1 MKTKLEYQQDIAELN
16 KLICEKYWLRKGNEQ
31 NEFVH
36 TCKEL
41 EQIFGLKHK
50 DIFKIVKESAY
61 LVIFDCQCIN
71 CNITKICHTRSEFNQ
86 LKIDAWRCDTC
97 WKLLQKRKKH
107 LEIEVVE
114 YDKKQALL
122 IHTNNYKASQL
133 AKVPLLDEIDVID
146 SLLLAAVIESLGSQ
160 DLKTT
165 VSIDDKLLL
174 SLSPFFILDEK
185 ILQHL
190 FNSNLLIL
198 NIDDNLDHF
207 SLDKQQKLRID
218 YYRATFS
225 FAYDSDSLIKVITSA
240 KTKNNI
246 NVLVSSNNFR
256 NWCQSI
262 QLMECFNY
270 LVNRSKLN
278 GLAPYITEKLIS
290 LLMSCLASSSVSEM
304 FYIIW
309 RAVESAAAY
318 SQKSGVTKKEASQ
331 SIYSNIKQ
339 NHRKVLNGKWKGRGC
354 SRDKY
359 HPQSAISII
368 FFDYVFG
375 RNDCGFNFTFDEL
388 IEHANA

>member
-1 MKTKLEYQQDIAELN
+1 MKTKLEYQQDVAELN

-31 NEFVH
+31 NKFVH

-41 EQIFGLKHK
+41 EQVFGLKHK

-61 LVIFDCQCIN
+61 LVIFDCQCID
-71 CNITKICHTRSEFNQ
+71 CDITKICHTRSEFNQ

-107 LEIEVVE
+107 LEIEGVE

-165 VSIDDKLLL
+165 VSIDSKLLL
-174 SLSPFFILDEK
+174 PLSPFFILDEK

-190 FNSNLLIL
+190 FNSNLLIP
-198 NIDDNLDHF
+198 NIEESSDHF
-207 SLDKQQKLRID
+207 SLDKQQELRID

-225 FAYDSDSLIKVITSA
+225 FAYDSDSLIKVLTSA

-246 NVLVSSNNFR
+246 DVLVSSNNFR

-262 QLMECFNY
+262 QLVECFNY

-278 GLAPYITEKLIS
+278 NLAPCITEKLIS
-290 LLMSCLASSSVSEM
+290 LLMSCLASSSVSEI

-318 SQKSGVTKKEASQ
+318 SQKLGVTKKEASDT
-331 SIYSNIKQ
+331 IYSNIKH
-339 NHRKVLNGKWKGRGC
+339 NHGKISNGNWKGRGFR
-354 SRDKY
+354 RDSNS
-359 HPQSAISII
+359 PQSAISII

-375 RNDCGFNFTFDEL
+375 ISDCGFNFTFDEL
-388 IEHANA
+388 IGNATA